1 MARRSSGVRARSYRM
16 VVAWV
21 SHYSAV
27 AEWACRG
34 RSCPPAASCRAG
46 SVASGRYVPG
56 NGGHHGSMPARAGA
70 ARTRQAFR
78 NVPRRSIMRMPAAA
92 SPVFSGGMS
101 VAERITEPQPNV
113 IESSAGFS
121 VRVLG
126 RTGLR
131 YQEGGRSIWIDSEVL
146 AKPRAIAMHNDSIK
160 YWEGCDPGKVSDA
173 DRDRIADNIKRAFE
187 ACGYELQVQV
197 PDHDFLAW
205 YSDHERAAEQRYRT
219 E

>member
-1 MARRSSGVRARSYRM
+1 MSL
-16 VVAWV
+16 
-21 SHYSAV
+21 
-27 AEWACRG
+27 
-34 RSCPPAASCRAG
+34 
-46 SVASGRYVPG
+46 ASGRYVPG
-56 NGGHHGSMPARAGA
+56 TAVTMTCPIARVLREHAP
-70 ARTRQAFR
+70 AFR
-78 NVPRRSIMRMPAAA
+78 SVPRRSIMKMSAGV

-131 YQEGGRSIWIDSEVL
+131 YQEAGRSVSIDSEVL
-146 AKPRAIAMHNDSIK
+146 GKPRAIAMYKDSIK
-160 YWEGCDPGKVSDA
+160 YWGGCDPGTVSDA

-197 PDHDFLAW
+197 PDRDFLAW
-205 YSDHERAAEQRYRT
+205 YSDHKRAAEQRYRT

>member
-1 MARRSSGVRARSYRM
+1 MGAAAIRGVGFQRAARS
-16 VVAWV
+16 AI
-21 SHYSAV
+21 
-27 AEWACRG
+27 
-34 RSCPPAASCRAG
+34 CPDIAG
-46 SVASGRYVPG
+46 QRPVRTG
-56 NGGHHGSMPARAGA
+56 NGVTMTARPL
-70 ARTRQAFR
+70 ARELREHALAFR
-78 NVPRRSIMRMPAAA
+78 NVPRRSIMKMPAAV

-131 YQEGGRSIWIDSEVL
+131 YQEGGRSVSIDSEVL
-146 AKPRAIAMHNDSIK
+146 AKPRAIVMYKDSVK

-205 YSDHERAAEQRYRT
+205 YSDHKRAAEQRYRT